1 MPRNLQLRMESRRRE
16 KLERPSQA
24 TFGTITFSRTSMRQ
38 NHIQLLTAEQ
48 RKESMHLII
57 DKLISDFEGGGLSR
71 RELVLSLAALV
82 SSAQSAPGESGMRA
96 LSLNHVTVRVPD
108 VQRTSRFYQELFG
121 MPLKQHSEKTH
132 ILGVGKSFFGIEQKD
147 GGPALDHYDFGI
159 AGFNADQAAAKLKAR
174 NLTLEPGGTKES
186 FKFRDPDGFLVQL
199 NGPDYV
205 GHVGS

>member
-1 MPRNLQLRMESRRRE
+1 VAV
-16 KLERPSQA
+16 A
-24 TFGTITFSRTSMRQ
+24 TFGTITSTGNNVRQ
-38 NHIQLLTAEQ
+38 IRFALKYNFRPPRQ
-48 RKESMHLII
+48 RKGYMQLII
-57 DKLISDFEGGGLSR
+57 DKLIGDFERGALSR
-71 RELVLSLAALV
+71 RQLAVSLAALV
-82 SSAQSAPGESGMRA
+82 TGAQAAPSRSGMHA
-96 LSLNHVTVRVPD
+96 VSLNHVTVRVPD
-108 VQRTSRFYQELFG
+108 VHRTSQFYQELFG

-159 AGFNADQAAAKLKAR
+159 AGFNADRAAAKLKAR

-199 NGPDYV
+199 NGPGYV

>member
-1 MPRNLQLRMESRRRE
+1 V
-16 KLERPSQA
+16 
-24 TFGTITFSRTSMRQ
+24 
-38 NHIQLLTAEQ
+38 
-48 RKESMHLII
+48 HLII
-57 DKLISDFEGGGLSR
+57 DKLISDFERGSLSR
-71 RELVLSLAALV
+71 RELALSLAALV
-82 SSAQSAPGESGMRA
+82 SSAQGAPGESGMRA
-96 LSLNHVTVRVPD
+96 VSLNHVTVRVPD

-159 AGFNADQAAAKLKAR
+159 AGFNADQAAVKLKAR

-199 NGPDYV
+199 NGPDYT

>member
-1 MPRNLQLRMESRRRE
+1 
-16 KLERPSQA
+16 
-24 TFGTITFSRTSMRQ
+24 
-38 NHIQLLTAEQ
+38 
-48 RKESMHLII
+48 MHLII
-57 DKLISDFEGGGLSR
+57 DKLISDFERGSLSR
-71 RELVLSLAALV
+71 RELALSLAALV
-82 SSAQSAPGESGMRA
+82 SSAQGAPGESGMRA
-96 LSLNHVTVRVPD
+96 VSLNHVTVRVPD

-159 AGFNADQAAAKLKAR
+159 AGFNADQAAVKLKAL
-174 NLTLEPGGTKES
+174 NLTLEPGGMKES

-199 NGPDYV
+199 NGPDYT